1 MCSILIHVR
10 CVCLFR
16 RRHVR
21 EPSLKQG
28 GKLNEDNETKVDSE
42 GVDDDGAAKVVDLK
56 GDKNI

>member
-1 MCSILIHVR
+1 
-10 CVCLFR
+10 
-16 RRHVR
+16 VR